1 LKIDSNFTT
10 FVVALLLVVS
20 FLLILLI
27 CVGKMFGPKK
37 QIKKV
42 AQDEEIDNMEEG
54 SLASKR
60 AADQLSREES

>member
-10 FVVALLLVVS
+10 FVVALLLVVC

-27 CVGKMFGPKK
+27 CVGKMFGPKT

-54 SLASKR
+54 RLASKR
-60 AADQLSREES
+60 AVDQLSME